1 MFINETMVNTNI
13 KIREF
18 QLHGIDYLNNLTEKE
33 ISKLIK
39 ECNDAFFNGTSIVN
53 DNEYDIIKEYM
64 EQKYPNNPTLNQIG
78 ADVKGKNKVTLPY
91 FMPSMNKI
99 KSDSKSLDNWVKKY
113 KGKYIIT
120 PKLDGVSG
128 LYSNESGIQKLY
140 TRGNGTVGQ
149 DISHFIPFLNLPDIN
164 TITVRGEFII
174 SKDDFLDNYSYEFSN
189 PRNFVSGIIN
199 SKNID
204 IDKLSHIHFV
214 PYEIMYPILK
224 PFEQLY
230 MLDKHFIDYS
240 IPYYVIDK
248 LSNTLLSN
256 NLKYFRESY
265 KYECDGIII
274 TNNEIYKRQNKNPDH
289 SFAFKMMHD
298 EQIAE
303 TKIIHIEWNPSKD
316 GLLKPRVHIEPIQ
329 LGGVTIH
336 HATGFN
342 AAFIVKNKL
351 GVGAVV
357 KIIRSGDVIPY
368 IMETISP
375 ASIISMPDVEYEW
388 NNTNIDIIIKNKEDD
403 NDVLFKNILGFFTI
417 IGVEGLSKGN
427 INKLIDNGFN
437 TIFKISNITVNELL
451 SIDGFK
457 DKMANKIY
465 NNIQSAIQN
474 ATLPKLMHASN
485 IFGHGFGEK
494 KFQIILN
501 EQNDI
506 LTSMHSKS
514 EKISI
519 VQDMPNMAE
528 KTSPKFVNKIPE
540 FIKFINT
547 MNLRYKLEYNTC
559 DNYTDT
565 DDNCQFQNHE
575 LFKKNIVF
583 TGCRPIQVI
592 KSLENNFKV
601 NIQNNVN
608 KNTHIL
614 VCKSINDNSNKIK
627 DAQSHNV
634 TIMSIEQFVTKF
646 NNI

>member
-1 MFINETMVNTNI
+1 MQRQIQNFKNKGRPFLDKLSESNI
-13 KIREF
+13 SNILKF
-18 QLHGIDYLNNLTEKE
+18 A
-33 ISKLIK
+33 
-39 ECNDAFFNGTSIVN
+39 NDKFFNDTSVLS

-64 EQKYPNNPTLNQIG
+64 EEKYPNNPILNQIG

-99 KSDSKSLDNWVKKY
+99 KSDSNSLDNWVKKY

-128 LYSNESGIQKLY
+128 LYSNETGVQKLY
-140 TRGNGTVGQ
+140 TRGNGSVGQ
-149 DISHFIPFLNLPDIN
+149 DISHFIPFLNLPNIN
-164 TITVRGEFII
+164 NVTIRGEFII
-174 SKDDFLDNYSYEFSN
+174 SKNNFLDNYSIDFSN

-199 SKNID
+199 SKKID
-204 IDKLSHIHFV
+204 HNKLSHIDFV
-214 PYEIMYPILK
+214 PYEIIHPILE
-224 PFEQLY
+224 PIEQLY

-240 IPYYVIDK
+240 IPYYFIDK
-248 LSNTLLSN
+248 LSNILLSN
-256 NLKYFRESY
+256 NLKYFRENY
-265 KYECDGIII
+265 KYECDGIIV
-274 TNNEIYKRQNKNPDH
+274 TNNKIYKRQNKNPDH

-303 TKIIHIEWNPSKD
+303 TKIVHIEWNPSKD

-329 LGGVTIH
+329 LGGVNINHVT
-336 HATGFN
+336 AFN
-342 AAFIVKNKL
+342 AAFVVKNKL

-375 ASIISMPDVEYEW
+375 ASIISMPDVEYDW
-388 NNTNIDIIIKNKEDD
+388 NNTNIDIVIKNKEDD
-403 NDVLFKNILGFFTI
+403 HNVLFKNILGFFTI

-427 INKLIDNGFN
+427 IHKLIDNGFN
-437 TIFKISNITVNELL
+437 TIVKISNITVEELL

-457 DKMANKIY
+457 EKMANKIY
-465 NNIQSAIQN
+465 NNINSAIQN

-485 IFGHGFGEK
+485 IFGHGFGET
-494 KFQIILN
+494 KFKIILN

-506 LTSMHSKS
+506 LTSKHSKS

-519 VQDMPNMAE
+519 VQDMPNMAV
-528 KTSPKFVNKIPE
+528 KTSSNFVNKIPD

-547 MNLRYKLEYNTC
+547 MGLQHKLEYNIYC
-559 DNYTDT
+559 
-565 DDNCQFQNHE
+565 DDNDEDTQYQNHE

-583 TGCRPIQVI
+583 TGCRPVQIINTLQD
-592 KSLENNFKV
+592 NYKV

-608 KNTHIL
+608 KNTYIL
-614 VCKSINDNSNKIK
+614 VCKSTHDNSNKIK

-634 TIMSIEQFVTKF
+634 TIMSIEQFTNKI
-646 NNI
+646 NNL

>member
-1 MFINETMVNTNI
+1 MV
-13 KIREF
+13 
-18 QLHGIDYLNNLTEKE
+18 D
-33 ISKLIK
+33 
-39 ECNDAFFNGTSIVN
+39 
-53 DNEYDIIKEYM
+53 
-64 EQKYPNNPTLNQIG
+64 
-78 ADVKGKNKVTLPY
+78 
-91 FMPSMNKI
+91 
-99 KSDSKSLDNWVKKY
+99 
-113 KGKYIIT
+113 
-120 PKLDGVSG
+120 
-128 LYSNESGIQKLY
+128 
-140 TRGNGTVGQ
+140 
-149 DISHFIPFLNLPDIN
+149 
-164 TITVRGEFII
+164 
-174 SKDDFLDNYSYEFSN
+174 FSN

-214 PYEIMYPILK
+214 PYEIMHPILK

-240 IPYYVIDK
+240 ISYYLVDK

-256 NLKYFRESY
+256 NLKYFRENY

-316 GLLKPRVHIEPIQ
+316 GLLKPRVHIEPIK
-329 LGGVTIH
+329 LGGVTIN
-336 HATGFN
+336 HATAFN
-342 AAFIVKNKL
+342 AAFVVKNKL

-375 ASIISMPDVEYEW
+375 ASVISMPDVEYDW

-403 NDVLFKNILGFFTI
+403 HNVLFKNILGFFTI
-417 IGVEGLSKGN
+417 IGVGGLSTGN
-427 INKLIDNGFN
+427 INKLIDNGYN
-437 TIFKISNITVNELL
+437 TIVKISNITVDELL

-457 DKMANKIY
+457 KKMANKIY
-465 NNIQSAIQN
+465 NNINSAIQN
-474 ATLPKLMHASN
+474 STLPKLMHASN

-506 LTSMHSKS
+506 LTSKHSKS

-519 VQDMPNMAE
+519 VQDMPNMAV
-528 KTSPKFVNKIPE
+528 KTSSNFVNKIPE

-547 MNLRYKLEYNTC
+547 MDLREKLEYNTYH
-559 DNYTDT
+559 NDT
-565 DDNCQFQNHE
+565 DNDEDLQFQDHE

-583 TGCRPIQVI
+583 TGCRPIQI
-592 KSLENNFKV
+592 INTLQDKYKV

-608 KNTHIL
+608 KNTYIL
-614 VCKSINDNSNKIK
+614 VCKSTDDNSNKIK

-634 TIMSIEQFVTKF
+634 NIMSIEQFVNKF
-646 NNI
+646 NN